1 MNLILIEGPELEPV
15 SLEEAKLHLRV
26 DGTEEDAL
34 ISALISTAREFCE
47 SFTGRSLALQTFE
60 YISGP
65 FFSSFGIIKLPMP
78 PLVELVFFKYLNTYG
93 EEITLTEDFG
103 FYVVKSL
110 EPAVLCPIPA
120 TGWPLDCALRPD
132 AVKIRFKAGYSEVP
146 KSIKQAMLL
155 LIGHFYEHRE
165 AVNIGGG
172 TVGGGEIKELPLAV
186 SSLLRPFWVP
196 RW

>member
-60 YISGP
+60 YISETS
-65 FFSSFGIIKLPMP
+65 FSINGTIKLPMP

-93 EEITLTEDFG
+93 EEITLTEDSG
-103 FYVVKSL
+103 FYVVKDV
-110 EPAVLCPIPA
+110 EPAVLCPMPA
-120 TGWPLDCALRPD
+120 TGWPKDVALRLD
-132 AVKIRFKAGYSEVP
+132 AVRIRFKAGYSEVP

-155 LIGHFYEHRE
+155 LIGHFYENRQVTGQGNNE
-165 AVNIGGG
+165 N
-172 TVGGGEIKELPLAV
+172 ELPFSVLT
-186 SSLLRPFWVP
+186 LLRPFWVP